1 MKSLALS
8 AIAAAA
14 IFAAAVPASA
24 APAFP
29 KASGIELPSNVTEAG
44 WRCGRGFGQAGRLA
58 LRARW
63 AVAYPGIVWA
73 STAAPRSA
81 SCGRCGRG
89 WHWSYRWR
97 RCVRNH
103 W

>member
-14 IFAAAVPASA
+14 LFAAAVPASA

-29 KASGIELPSNVTEAG
+29 KASGIELPSSVTKAG
-44 WRCGRGFGQAGRLA
+44 W
-58 LRARW
+58 
-63 AVAYPGIVWA
+63 
-73 STAAPRSA
+73 
-81 SCGRCGRG
+81 RCGRG